1 MNRYRCSVS
10 KKFDGANNRGRKCT
24 KKNHCSV
31 GLKHASTHCV
41 QIHCWIEQVV
51 VNLELFIQNTLEIH
65 VAQE

>member
-1 MNRYRCSVS
+1 MELTTEVES
-10 KKFDGANNRGRKCT
+10 AP